1 MGGPVRITDVK
12 LIPFRRPLEGK
23 AKDVMIKGQSL
34 LPHITEFVAIQLLTD
49 EGVTGESLSLG
60 GGLGMAHYLSNTIK
74 PLLIGR
80 DPAQREAI
88 WQDMWDLNRLW
99 FTPLFAIGI
108 MDVALW
114 DLYGKS
120 VGKPVHEILGTYRTK
135 LPVYASSMTKPTI
148 EAFAEE
154 ALKYKAM
161 GYHGYKLHVVGSD
174 PKEDIKA
181 CAAVRKAV
189 GDDWAL
195 MIDSVSAYNQT
206 DALRVGRALE
216 ELDFEWYEEPLR
228 DYDLHGYKML
238 ADKLDIPILA
248 AEVNEGSIFTMSEFI
263 AQRAIDI
270 ARADV
275 AFKGG
280 VGAVKKIAGMA
291 EAFGLNLEVHN
302 NANQMLEAANIAV
315 AMSIKN
321 TKYYEQLVPE
331 QLFQFGVKELIHVDR
346 EGYVHVPTGP
356 GIGVE
361 LDWDFVNKYKLG
373 EM

>member
-1 MGGPVRITDVK
+1 MKITDVK
-12 LIPFRRPLEGK
+12 LTPFRRPLEGK

-34 LPHITEFVAIQLLTD
+34 LPHITEFVAIQILTD
-49 EGVTGESLSLG
+49 EGITGESLSLG

-80 DPAQREAI
+80 DPAHREAI

-108 MDVALW
+108 MDVAVW

-135 LPVYASSMTKPTI
+135 LPTYASSMTKPSN

-161 GYHGYKLHVVGSD
+161 GYHGYKLHVVGRD
-174 PKEDIKA
+174 AKEDIKA

-195 MIDSVSAYNQT
+195 MIDAVSAYNQT

-228 DYDLHGYKML
+228 DYDIHGYKML

-248 AEVNEGSIFTMSEFI
+248 TEVNEGSIFTIPEYI
-263 AQRAIDI
+263 TERAIDI
-270 ARADV
+270 TRADV

-291 EAFGLNLEVHN
+291 EAFGMNLEVHN

-331 QLFQFGVKELIHVDR
+331 QLFQFGVKEILRVDN

-356 GIGVE
+356 GIGME
-361 LDWDFVNKYKLG
+361 LDWDFVSKYKLG
-373 EM
+373 EL